1 MAFPPAVN
9 RQWVTRGA
17 RFVIAAEDQT
27 VLRAGAA
34 EALRENR
41 ASLAG
46 S

>member
-1 MAFPPAVN
+1 MTN

-17 RFVIAAEDQT
+17 RFIIAAEDQT
-27 VLRAGAA
+27 VLRVGAL
-34 EALRENR
+34 EALHDNPG